1 MMRLRMWASTS
12 SLKRTGMRYWCDYE
26 CGLRR
31 MFCRHELHR
40 FSCHFSCLLSF
51 TVVLVWARSSI
62 YTDGI
67 KGAIVLSLICM
78 AYLWRSDDYPVS
90 FFASEAMIF
99 FLLSVAAIFCL
110 VSSWDMLVISLSIEL
125 QGLCFYTLCVINR
138 SANGA
143 TEAAIKYLLMSG
155 LASSLLLFGTSMR
168 YGETG
173 TTNLALW
180 LELQNTGTHQSF
192 GRDSISCNCT
202 KDCTLQNHR
211 CDMQLQFTCTVSCL
225 SELIDSVGR
234 YRCDWSIQSK

>member
-1 MMRLRMWASTS
+1 MIIDSCMNSIILANGLLALLS
-12 SLKRTGMRYWCDYE
+12 SWS
-26 CGLRR
+26 
-31 MFCRHELHR
+31 MFEYSRR

-125 QGLCFYTLCVINR
+125 QGLCFYTLCVMNR

-155 LASSLLLFGTSMR
+155 L
-168 YGETG
+168 
-173 TTNLALW
+173 
-180 LELQNTGTHQSF
+180 
-192 GRDSISCNCT
+192 GRFSWWIWRWFVIHDWHFHSISCNCT

-234 YRCDWSIQSK
+234 YRCDWSIQSKESG